1 MLVVDGFIL
10 LKDNGIYCMVVGEL
24 IVDYI
29 CKVVEGVVV
38 IIVIGF
44 CFVWGGVVV
53 VGVNLI
59 GVVSL

>member
-10 LKDNGIYCMVVGEL
+10 LKDNGIYCMVVGES

-29 CKVVEGVVV
+29 RKAAEGVVV

-44 CFVWGGVVV
+44 CFAWGGVVV